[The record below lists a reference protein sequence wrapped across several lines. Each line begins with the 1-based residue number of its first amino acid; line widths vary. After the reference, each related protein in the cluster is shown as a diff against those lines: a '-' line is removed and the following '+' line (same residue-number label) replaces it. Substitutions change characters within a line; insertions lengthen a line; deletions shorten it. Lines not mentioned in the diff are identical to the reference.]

1 MDDDEFKD
9 RMLNKIREDASV
21 SGIKGGGTM
30 LNITESGYSGF
41 SWMEGYPGET
51 KAGFLAHSKKAF
63 YSKKVSHK
71 QDYMELW
78 EEKRYE
84 REVQR
89 EKLNKMYEEQLIDYA
104 SLKDALRNRTN
115 REMAKKGRFYIN
127 DERVVTKLRLKND
140 YKNILT
146 PEQLKHILNSDV
158 NKAIELYKLA
168 PIGQKSTIVEIVKQ
182 SKFNG
187 EDIDYNLL
195 RELTKLSGVDLVN
208 IEDVTKIEIKE

>member
-1 MDDDEFKD
+1 MANQTKTTQEKTVKTTKDDVAELKQKLLEQQEQIEKLMQALLNNQQDGSQFNKADSDIGADEEIEIISLTPN
-9 RMLNKIREDASV
+9 R
-21 SGIKGGGTM
+21 
-30 LNITESGYSGF
+30 LNIL
-41 SWMEGYPGET
+41 GE
-51 KAGFLAHSKKAF
+51 AGSVLISF
-63 YSKKVSHK
+63 
-71 QDYMELW
+71 D
-78 EEKRYE
+78 
-84 REVQR
+84 
-89 EKLNKMYEEQLIDYA
+89 KMYEEQLIDYA

>member
-1 MDDDEFKD
+1 MANQTKTTQEKTVKTTKNDVAELKQRLLEQQEQIEKLMQALLNNQQDGSQFNKADSDIGADEEIEIISLTPN
-9 RMLNKIREDASV
+9 R
-21 SGIKGGGTM
+21 
-30 LNITESGYSGF
+30 LNIL
-41 SWMEGYPGET
+41 GE
-51 KAGFLAHSKKAF
+51 AGSVLISF
-63 YSKKVSHK
+63 
-71 QDYMELW
+71 D
-78 EEKRYE
+78 
-84 REVQR
+84 
-89 EKLNKMYEEQLIDYA
+89 KMYEEQLIDYA

>member
-1 MDDDEFKD
+1 MANQTKTTQEKTVKTTKSDDIAKLEQRLLEQQEQIEKLMQALLNSQNDNSQFNKLDNDIGADEEIEIISLTPN
-9 RMLNKIREDASV
+9 R
-21 SGIKGGGTM
+21 
-30 LNITESGYSGF
+30 LNIL
-41 SWMEGYPGET
+41 GE
-51 KAGFLAHSKKAF
+51 AGSVLISF
-63 YSKKVSHK
+63 
-71 QDYMELW
+71 D
-78 EEKRYE
+78 
-84 REVQR
+84 
-89 EKLNKMYEEQLIDYA
+89 KMYEEQLIDYA

-140 YKNILT
+140 YKTILT
-146 PEQLKHILNSDV
+146 PEQLKHILSSDV
-158 NKAIELYKLA
+158 SKAIELYKLA
-168 PIGQKSTIVEIVKQ
+168 PVGQKSTIIEIVKQ

>member
-1 MDDDEFKD
+1 MANQTKTTQEKTVKTTKDDVAELKQRLLEQQEQIEKLMQALLNNQQDGSQFNKADSDIGADEEIEIISLTPN
-9 RMLNKIREDASV
+9 R
-21 SGIKGGGTM
+21 
-30 LNITESGYSGF
+30 LNIL
-41 SWMEGYPGET
+41 GE
-51 KAGFLAHSKKAF
+51 AGSVLISF
-63 YSKKVSHK
+63 
-71 QDYMELW
+71 D
-78 EEKRYE
+78 
-84 REVQR
+84 
-89 EKLNKMYEEQLIDYA
+89 KMYEEQLIDYA

-127 DERVVTKLRLKND
+127 DERVVTKLRLKNN

-146 PEQLKHILNSDV
+146 PEQLKHILSSDV

>member
-1 MDDDEFKD
+1 MANQTKTAQEKTVKTTKDDVAELKQRVLEQQEQIEKLMQALLNNQQDGSQFNKADSDIGADEEIEIISLTPN
-9 RMLNKIREDASV
+9 R
-21 SGIKGGGTM
+21 
-30 LNITESGYSGF
+30 LNIL
-41 SWMEGYPGET
+41 GE
-51 KAGFLAHSKKAF
+51 AGSVLISF
-63 YSKKVSHK
+63 
-71 QDYMELW
+71 D
-78 EEKRYE
+78 
-84 REVQR
+84 
-89 EKLNKMYEEQLIDYA
+89 KMYEEQLIDYA

-146 PEQLKHILNSDV
+146 PEQLKHILSSDV

>member
-1 MDDDEFKD
+1 MANQTKTAQEKTVKTTKDDVAELKQRLLEQQEQIEKLMQALLNNQQDGSQFNKVDSDIGADEEIEIISLTPN
-9 RMLNKIREDASV
+9 R
-21 SGIKGGGTM
+21 
-30 LNITESGYSGF
+30 LNIL
-41 SWMEGYPGET
+41 GE
-51 KAGFLAHSKKAF
+51 AGSVLISF
-63 YSKKVSHK
+63 
-71 QDYMELW
+71 D
-78 EEKRYE
+78 
-84 REVQR
+84 
-89 EKLNKMYEEQLIDYA
+89 KMYEEQLIDYA

-146 PEQLKHILNSDV
+146 PEQLKHILSSDV

>member
-1 MDDDEFKD
+1 MANQTKTAQEKTVKTTKDDVAELKQRVLEQQEQIEKLMQALLNNQQDSSQFNKVDSDIGADEEIEIISLTPN
-9 RMLNKIREDASV
+9 R
-21 SGIKGGGTM
+21 
-30 LNITESGYSGF
+30 LNIL
-41 SWMEGYPGET
+41 GE
-51 KAGFLAHSKKAF
+51 AGSVLISF
-63 YSKKVSHK
+63 
-71 QDYMELW
+71 D
-78 EEKRYE
+78 
-84 REVQR
+84 
-89 EKLNKMYEEQLIDYA
+89 KMYEEQLIDYA

-146 PEQLKHILNSDV
+146 PEQLKHILSSDV

>member
-1 MDDDEFKD
+1 MANQTKTTQEKTVKTTKDDVAELKQRLLEQQEQIEKLMQALLNNQQDGSQFNKADSDIGADEEIEIISLTPN
-9 RMLNKIREDASV
+9 R
-21 SGIKGGGTM
+21 
-30 LNITESGYSGF
+30 LNIL
-41 SWMEGYPGET
+41 GE
-51 KAGFLAHSKKAF
+51 AGSVLISF
-63 YSKKVSHK
+63 
-71 QDYMELW
+71 D
-78 EEKRYE
+78 
-84 REVQR
+84 
-89 EKLNKMYEEQLIDYA
+89 KMYEEQLIDYA

-168 PIGQKSTIVEIVKQ
+168 PIGQKSTIVEIIKQ

>member
-1 MDDDEFKD
+1 MANQTKTTQEKTVKTTKDDVAELKQRLLEQQEQIEKLMQALLNNQQDGSQFNKADSDIGADEEIEIISLTPN
-9 RMLNKIREDASV
+9 R
-21 SGIKGGGTM
+21 
-30 LNITESGYSGF
+30 LNIL
-41 SWMEGYPGET
+41 GE
-51 KAGFLAHSKKAF
+51 AGSVLISF
-63 YSKKVSHK
+63 
-71 QDYMELW
+71 D
-78 EEKRYE
+78 
-84 REVQR
+84 
-89 EKLNKMYEEQLIDYA
+89 KMYEEQLIDYA

-168 PIGQKSTIVEIVKQ
+168 PIGQKSTIIEIIKQ

-208 IEDVTKIEIKE
+208 VEDVTKIEVK

>member
-1 MDDDEFKD
+1 MANQTKTTQEKTVKTTKSDDIAKLEQRLLEQQEQIEKLMQALLNSQNDNSQF
-9 RMLNKIREDASV
+9 NKIDNDIGADEEIEIISLTPNR
-21 SGIKGGGTM
+21 
-30 LNITESGYSGF
+30 LNIL
-41 SWMEGYPGET
+41 GE
-51 KAGFLAHSKKAF
+51 AGSVLISF
-63 YSKKVSHK
+63 
-71 QDYMELW
+71 D
-78 EEKRYE
+78 
-84 REVQR
+84 
-89 EKLNKMYEEQLIDYA
+89 KMYEEQLIDYA

-140 YKNILT
+140 YKTILT
-146 PEQLKHILNSDV
+146 PEQLKHILSSDV
-158 NKAIELYKLA
+158 SKAIELYKLA
-168 PIGQKSTIVEIVKQ
+168 PVGQKSTIIEIVKQ

>member
-1 MDDDEFKD
+1 MANQTKTTQEKTVKTTKDDVAELKQRVLEQQEQIEKLMQALLNNQQDGSQFNKADSDIGADEEIEIISLTPN
-9 RMLNKIREDASV
+9 R
-21 SGIKGGGTM
+21 
-30 LNITESGYSGF
+30 LNIL
-41 SWMEGYPGET
+41 GE
-51 KAGFLAHSKKAF
+51 AGSVLISF
-63 YSKKVSHK
+63 
-71 QDYMELW
+71 D
-78 EEKRYE
+78 
-84 REVQR
+84 
-89 EKLNKMYEEQLIDYA
+89 KMYEEQLIDYA

-146 PEQLKHILNSDV
+146 PEQLKHILSSDV

>member
-1 MDDDEFKD
+1 MANQTKTTQEKTVKTTKDDVAELKQRLLEQQEQIEKLMQALLNNQQDGSQFNKADSDIGADEEIEIISLTPN
-9 RMLNKIREDASV
+9 R
-21 SGIKGGGTM
+21 
-30 LNITESGYSGF
+30 LNIL
-41 SWMEGYPGET
+41 GE
-51 KAGFLAHSKKAF
+51 AGSVLISF
-63 YSKKVSHK
+63 
-71 QDYMELW
+71 D
-78 EEKRYE
+78 
-84 REVQR
+84 
-89 EKLNKMYEEQLIDYA
+89 KMYEEQLIDYA

-146 PEQLKHILNSDV
+146 PEQLKHILSSDV

-208 IEDVTKIEIKE
+208 VEDVTKIQVKN

>member
-1 MDDDEFKD
+1 MANQTKTTQEKTVKATKSDDIAKLEQKLLEQQEQIEKLMQALLNSQNDNSQFNKLDNDIGADEEIEIISLTPN
-9 RMLNKIREDASV
+9 R
-21 SGIKGGGTM
+21 
-30 LNITESGYSGF
+30 LNIL
-41 SWMEGYPGET
+41 GE
-51 KAGFLAHSKKAF
+51 AGSVLISF
-63 YSKKVSHK
+63 
-71 QDYMELW
+71 D
-78 EEKRYE
+78 
-84 REVQR
+84 
-89 EKLNKMYEEQLIDYA
+89 KMYEEQLIDYA

-140 YKNILT
+140 YKTILT
-146 PEQLKHILNSDV
+146 PEQLKHILSSDV
-158 NKAIELYKLA
+158 SKAIELYKLA
-168 PIGQKSTIVEIVKQ
+168 PVGQKSTIIEIVKQ

>member
-1 MDDDEFKD
+1 MANKTKTTQEKTVKTPKDDVAELKQRLSEQQEQIEKLMQALLNNQQDGSQFNKADSDIGADEEIEIISLTPN
-9 RMLNKIREDASV
+9 R
-21 SGIKGGGTM
+21 
-30 LNITESGYSGF
+30 LNIL
-41 SWMEGYPGET
+41 GE
-51 KAGFLAHSKKAF
+51 AGSVLISF
-63 YSKKVSHK
+63 
-71 QDYMELW
+71 D
-78 EEKRYE
+78 
-84 REVQR
+84 
-89 EKLNKMYEEQLIDYA
+89 KMYEEQLIDYA

-168 PIGQKSTIVEIVKQ
+168 PIGQKSTIVEIIKQ

>member
-1 MDDDEFKD
+1 MANQTKTTQEKTVKATKSDDIAKLEQKLLEQQEQIEKLMQALLNSQQDGSQFNKVDSDIGADEEIEIISLTPN
-9 RMLNKIREDASV
+9 R
-21 SGIKGGGTM
+21 
-30 LNITESGYSGF
+30 LNIL
-41 SWMEGYPGET
+41 GE
-51 KAGFLAHSKKAF
+51 AGSVLISF
-63 YSKKVSHK
+63 
-71 QDYMELW
+71 D
-78 EEKRYE
+78 
-84 REVQR
+84 
-89 EKLNKMYEEQLIDYA
+89 KMYEEQLIDYA

-146 PEQLKHILNSDV
+146 PEQLKHILSSDV

>member
-1 MDDDEFKD
+1 MANQTKTTQEKTVKATKSDDIAKLEQKLLEQQEQIEKLMQALLNSQNDNSQFNKVDSDIGADEEIEIISLTPN
-9 RMLNKIREDASV
+9 R
-21 SGIKGGGTM
+21 
-30 LNITESGYSGF
+30 LNIL
-41 SWMEGYPGET
+41 GE
-51 KAGFLAHSKKAF
+51 AGSVLISF
-63 YSKKVSHK
+63 
-71 QDYMELW
+71 D
-78 EEKRYE
+78 
-84 REVQR
+84 
-89 EKLNKMYEEQLIDYA
+89 KMYEEQLIDYA

>member
-1 MDDDEFKD
+1 MANKTKTTQEKTVKTPKDDVAELKQRLSEQQEQIEKLMQALLNNQQDGSQFNKADSDIGADEEIEIISLTPN
-9 RMLNKIREDASV
+9 R
-21 SGIKGGGTM
+21 
-30 LNITESGYSGF
+30 LNIL
-41 SWMEGYPGET
+41 GE
-51 KAGFLAHSKKAF
+51 AGSVLISF
-63 YSKKVSHK
+63 
-71 QDYMELW
+71 D
-78 EEKRYE
+78 
-84 REVQR
+84 
-89 EKLNKMYEEQLIDYA
+89 KMYEEQLIDYA

>member
-1 MDDDEFKD
+1 MANQTKTTQEKTVKTTKDDVAELKQRLLEQQEQIEKLMQALLNNQQDGSQFNKADSDIGADEEIEIISLTPN
-9 RMLNKIREDASV
+9 R
-21 SGIKGGGTM
+21 
-30 LNITESGYSGF
+30 LNIL
-41 SWMEGYPGET
+41 GE
-51 KAGFLAHSKKAF
+51 AGSVLISF
-63 YSKKVSHK
+63 
-71 QDYMELW
+71 D
-78 EEKRYE
+78 
-84 REVQR
+84 
-89 EKLNKMYEEQLIDYA
+89 KMYEEQLIDYA

-146 PEQLKHILNSDV
+146 PEQLKHILSSDV

-208 IEDVTKIEIKE
+208 IEDVTKIKIKE

>member
-1 MDDDEFKD
+1 MANQTKTTQEKTVKTTKDDVAELKQRLLEQQEQIEKLMQALLNNQQDGSQFNKVDSDIGADEEIEIISINPN
-9 RMLNKIREDASV
+9 R
-21 SGIKGGGTM
+21 
-30 LNITESGYSGF
+30 LNIL
-41 SWMEGYPGET
+41 GE
-51 KAGFLAHSKKAF
+51 ACYVLISF
-63 YSKKVSHK
+63 
-71 QDYMELW
+71 D
-78 EEKRYE
+78 
-84 REVQR
+84 
-89 EKLNKMYEEQLIDYA
+89 KMYEEQLIDYA

-146 PEQLKHILNSDV
+146 PEQLKHILSSDV

>member
-1 MDDDEFKD
+1 MANQTKTTQEKTVKTTKDDVAELKQRLLEQQEQIEKLMQALLNNQQDGSQFNKADSDIGADEEIEIISLTPN
-9 RMLNKIREDASV
+9 R
-21 SGIKGGGTM
+21 
-30 LNITESGYSGF
+30 LNIL
-41 SWMEGYPGET
+41 GE
-51 KAGFLAHSKKAF
+51 AGSVLISF
-63 YSKKVSHK
+63 
-71 QDYMELW
+71 D
-78 EEKRYE
+78 
-84 REVQR
+84 
-89 EKLNKMYEEQLIDYA
+89 KMYEEQLIDYA

-146 PEQLKHILNSDV
+146 PEQLKHILSSDV

-168 PIGQKSTIVEIVKQ
+168 PIGQKSTIVEIIKQ

>member
-1 MDDDEFKD
+1 MANQTKTTQEKTVKTTKDDVAELKQRLLEQQEQIEKLMQALLNNQQDGSQFNKADSDIGADEEIEIISLTPN
-9 RMLNKIREDASV
+9 R
-21 SGIKGGGTM
+21 
-30 LNITESGYSGF
+30 LNIL
-41 SWMEGYPGET
+41 GE
-51 KAGFLAHSKKAF
+51 AGSVLISF
-63 YSKKVSHK
+63 
-71 QDYMELW
+71 D
-78 EEKRYE
+78 
-84 REVQR
+84 
-89 EKLNKMYEEQLIDYA
+89 KMYEEQLIDYA

>member
-1 MDDDEFKD
+1 MANQTKTTQEKTVKTTKDDVAELKQRLLEQQEQIEKLMQALLNNQQDGSQFNKADSDISADEEIEIISLTPN
-9 RMLNKIREDASV
+9 R
-21 SGIKGGGTM
+21 
-30 LNITESGYSGF
+30 LNIL
-41 SWMEGYPGET
+41 GE
-51 KAGFLAHSKKAF
+51 AGSVLISF
-63 YSKKVSHK
+63 
-71 QDYMELW
+71 D
-78 EEKRYE
+78 
-84 REVQR
+84 
-89 EKLNKMYEEQLIDYA
+89 KMYEEQLIDYA

-146 PEQLKHILNSDV
+146 PEQLKHILSSDV

>member
-1 MDDDEFKD
+1 MANQTKTTQEKTVKTTKDDVAELKQRLLEQQEQIEKLMQALLNNQQDGSQFNKVDSDIGADEEIEIISLTPN
-9 RMLNKIREDASV
+9 R
-21 SGIKGGGTM
+21 
-30 LNITESGYSGF
+30 LNILGEAGYVLISF
-41 SWMEGYPGET
+41 
-51 KAGFLAHSKKAF
+51 
-63 YSKKVSHK
+63 
-71 QDYMELW
+71 D
-78 EEKRYE
+78 
-84 REVQR
+84 
-89 EKLNKMYEEQLIDYA
+89 KMYEEQLIDYA

-146 PEQLKHILNSDV
+146 PEQLKHILSSDV

>member
-1 MDDDEFKD
+1 MANQTKTTQEKTVKTTKSDDIAKLEQRLLEQQEQIEKLMQALLNSQNDNSQF
-9 RMLNKIREDASV
+9 NKIDNDIGADEEIEIISLTPNR
-21 SGIKGGGTM
+21 
-30 LNITESGYSGF
+30 LNIL
-41 SWMEGYPGET
+41 GE
-51 KAGFLAHSKKAF
+51 AGSVLISF
-63 YSKKVSHK
+63 
-71 QDYMELW
+71 D
-78 EEKRYE
+78 
-84 REVQR
+84 
-89 EKLNKMYEEQLIDYA
+89 KMYEEQLIDYA

-140 YKNILT
+140 YKTILT
-146 PEQLKHILNSDV
+146 PEQLKHILSSDV

-168 PIGQKSTIVEIVKQ
+168 PVGQKSTIIEIVKQ

-208 IEDVTKIEIKE
+208 IEDVTKIEVKE

>member
-1 MDDDEFKD
+1 MANQTKTTQEKTVKATKSDDIAKLEQKLLEQQEQIEKLMQALLNNQNDNSQFNKADNDIGADEEIEIISLTPN
-9 RMLNKIREDASV
+9 R
-21 SGIKGGGTM
+21 
-30 LNITESGYSGF
+30 LNIL
-41 SWMEGYPGET
+41 GE
-51 KAGFLAHSKKAF
+51 AGSVLISF
-63 YSKKVSHK
+63 
-71 QDYMELW
+71 D
-78 EEKRYE
+78 
-84 REVQR
+84 
-89 EKLNKMYEEQLIDYA
+89 KMYEEQLIDYA

-146 PEQLKHILNSDV
+146 PEQLKHILSSDV

>member
-1 MDDDEFKD
+1 MANQTKTTQEKTVKATKSDDIAKLEQKLLEQQEQIEKLMQALLNSQNDNSQFNKLDNDIGADEEIEIISLTPN
-9 RMLNKIREDASV
+9 R
-21 SGIKGGGTM
+21 
-30 LNITESGYSGF
+30 LNIL
-41 SWMEGYPGET
+41 GE
-51 KAGFLAHSKKAF
+51 AGSVLISF
-63 YSKKVSHK
+63 
-71 QDYMELW
+71 D
-78 EEKRYE
+78 
-84 REVQR
+84 
-89 EKLNKMYEEQLIDYA
+89 KMYEEQLIDYA

-140 YKNILT
+140 YKTILT
-146 PEQLKHILNSDV
+146 PEQLKHILSSDV

-168 PIGQKSTIVEIVKQ
+168 PVGQKSTIIEIVKQ

-208 IEDVTKIEIKE
+208 IEDVTKIEVKE

>member
-1 MDDDEFKD
+1 MANQTKTTQEKTVKTTKDDVAELKQKLLEQQEQIEKL
-9 RMLNKIREDASV
+9 MQALLNNQQDDSQFNR
-21 SGIKGGGTM
+21 
-30 LNITESGYSGF
+30 LNIL
-41 SWMEGYPGET
+41 GE
-51 KAGFLAHSKKAF
+51 AGSVLISF
-63 YSKKVSHK
+63 
-71 QDYMELW
+71 D
-78 EEKRYE
+78 
-84 REVQR
+84 
-89 EKLNKMYEEQLIDYA
+89 KMYEEQLIDYA

-146 PEQLKHILNSDV
+146 PEQLKHILSSDV